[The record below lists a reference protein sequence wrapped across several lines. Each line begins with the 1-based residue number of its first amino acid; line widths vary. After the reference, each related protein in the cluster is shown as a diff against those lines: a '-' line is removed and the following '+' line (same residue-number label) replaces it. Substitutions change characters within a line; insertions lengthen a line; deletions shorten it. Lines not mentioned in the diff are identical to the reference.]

1 MPSEGQIST
10 QLLLPISESR
20 EMRIV
25 LVLTTL
31 FSPVPSNSQ
40 EALDF
45 FIVLTQQ
52 YNPGY
57 IQSPGVV
64 CTFQKMCL
72 CTFQKLCVPFRRRR
86 SSCMHLA
93 YISTPCSTLVSVSG
107 TQWQLTESWPLNGTE
122 KVYGILTGAAHRGRS
137 RSRLSLG
144 NTWLLH
150 VLPSLNT
157 AAVREGP
164 ARGAQELVKGPAL
177 WGLIYELQAL

>member
-10 QLLLPISESR
+10 QLLLPFSEAR

-64 CTFQKMCL
+64 

-122 KVYGILTGAAHRGRS
+122 KVYGILTGAAHRGGS

-164 ARGAQELVKGPAL
+164 ARGAQELVNGPAL
-177 WGLIYELQAL
+177 WGLIYELQTL